1 MKFLVLALTG
11 AITASL
17 FGTASAQ
24 PQGAPQGSYLSSCT
38 DAHIQGDALVAT
50 CRTMNRREQRSS
62 LAGFR
67 RCAGDIGNN
76 NGVLQCNLTGGGQA
90 RGTVLASPGPRVPQP
105 GSAEPRGPVPPP
117 AYGYPEGER
126 RYGEPGYGE
135 RQYEPG
141 YRGPR
146 YEGPG
151 YGERNYGDPGYA
163 AEWRERCFRWHHEAE
178 RLRDRLDVTNDPY
191 ERARMETRLREIHE
205 REERC
210 RY

>member
-1 MKFLVLALTG
+1 MN
-11 AITASL
+11 
-17 FGTASAQ
+17 SA
-24 PQGAPQGSYLSSCT
+24 
-38 DAHIQGDALVAT
+38 H
-50 CRTMNRREQRSS
+50 RSP
-62 LAGFR
+62 LFR
-67 RCAGDIGNN
+67 RCVGDIGNN

-90 RGTVLASPGPRVPQP
+90 RGTVLASPGPRVLQP

-117 AYGYPEGER
+117 PYGYPEGER

-163 AEWRERCFRWHHEAE
+163 AEWRERCFRWHREAE
-178 RLRDRLDVTNDPY
+178 RLRDRLDVTFDPY
-191 ERARMETRLREIHE
+191 ERARMESRLREIRE